1 MYKIEN
7 REWGRKFEILIESC
21 MFMYD
26 VVLLVYIIIE
36 DFEV

>member
-7 REWGRKFEILIESC
+7 RKKGRKFEIWIECC

-36 DFEV
+36 VFEV